1 MHNYLVP
8 DSREFY
14 FRWRQP
20 CRLHWKNFAGD
31 TPASTD
37 SLSASSFA
45 AFFVARPFE
54 QNAVAGIDG
63 AGIV

>member
-1 MHNYLVP
+1 L
-8 DSREFY
+8 
-14 FRWRQP
+14 
-20 CRLHWKNFAGD
+20 KNFAGD